1 MLVVSVPYLLAVW
14 WTPVGQVYTGL
25 HALAPVDNSVYYSY
39 IQQIADGNFLI
50 RDLYT
55 SEPQSLGVFNLA
67 WWLVGTIAKIFSL
80 TPPLAYHL
88 ARILL
93 VPFLTL
99 SVWLFVSLSFTDS
112 RRRRTAFAL
121 ATFAAGW
128 GIWLV
133 GLLPVATYSGEGAF
147 HTSPIDV
154 WLTHPFVFH
163 TALQSPHNVL
173 SLGLQIFG
181 LLFTLMAFKSGKVKY
196 GVVAGL
202 AFAAW
207 LNFHPYF
214 APFLGA
220 VLLLFTVWTAMFEYK
235 KLGRVVGLSALIG
248 AMSAASVFYHLSLL
262 KDSPLLATRGAQ
274 NITLLPSPIY
284 WFFGLGFVAILAV
297 YGVYIWLRKYNIKL
311 DQTKLMVMAWVAAS
325 LILAVYPSQFQ
336 ARYLQ
341 GIMIPLAVLA
351 TVGLTPLVDRWRA
364 KIKRFDFKI
373 VAPILFVLLFVGT
386 NFFVVGR
393 DLIIFKK
400 YPHYVYQPKEF
411 VEAAIWV
418 KENISNVGE
427 EAIILT
433 RSTDGLF
440 LVGYAARKV
449 WVGHPHETLDFKRKE
464 AVTEKFFGDQDFSDR
479 KEFLEKENVNYIFTT
494 DKEIDWEVF
503 EYLEQAYSNELVKI
517 YQVEE

>member
-1 MLVVSVPYLLAVW
+1 
-14 WTPVGQVYTGL
+14 
-25 HALAPVDNSVYYSY
+25 
-39 IQQIADGNFLI
+39 
-50 RDLYT
+50 
-55 SEPQSLGVFNLA
+55 
-67 WWLVGTIAKIFSL
+67 
-80 TPPLAYHL
+80 
-88 ARILL
+88 
-93 VPFLTL
+93 
-99 SVWLFVSLSFTDS
+99 
-112 RRRRTAFAL
+112 
-121 ATFAAGW
+121 
-128 GIWLV
+128 
-133 GLLPVATYSGEGAF
+133 
-147 HTSPIDV
+147 
-154 WLTHPFVFH
+154 
-163 TALQSPHNVL
+163 
-173 SLGLQIFG
+173 
-181 LLFTLMAFKSGKVKY
+181 
-196 GVVAGL
+196 
-202 AFAAW
+202 
-207 LNFHPYF
+207 
-214 APFLGA
+214 
-220 VLLLFTVWTAMFEYK
+220 MFEYK